1 VALILA
7 ATLLAG
13 GAEGLAGATAC
24 PNRSVIGPSG
34 KSERIG
40 PSSDPGEE
48 MALGVSAQI
57 VWLDID
63 DAPRVYVS
71 GRDMPRSDQVP

>member
-1 VALILA
+1 
-7 ATLLAG
+7 
-13 GAEGLAGATAC
+13 
-24 PNRSVIGPSG
+24 
-34 KSERIG
+34 
-40 PSSDPGEE
+40 